1 MGTSGTTS
9 SHDGADHG
17 IDHSSAHLAL
27 NTVSEQDTVSALGI
41 SHAVP
46 SAH

>member
-9 SHDGADHG
+9 SHDGADHAT
-17 IDHSSAHLAL
+17 DHSSAHLAMS
-27 NTVSEQDTVSALGI
+27 TVSEQDTVSALGI

>member
-1 MGTSGTTS
+1 MGTNGAKS

-17 IDHSSAHLAL
+17 NDHSSAHLAL
-27 NTVSEQDTVSALGI
+27 STVSEQDTVSALGI